1 MSMKNL
7 KSFLPVVAL
16 FLFSTSSISLAFG
29 RDSFKEI
36 GSEVRKYTSNL
47 PFRMPEIKL
56 PEIPSVSFNIE
67 KFGAVGNGKVMNT
80 EAFRKTIDACS
91 KAGGGTVIVPPGL
104 WLTGPIELRSNI
116 DFHVSRG
123 ALIVFSKNHADYPI
137 IKSPTR
143 GFVVASPL
151 YGFDL
156 HDVAITGDGV
166 LDGEGVTW
174 RPVKKS
180 KVTAAMWKG
189 FVKSGGVVT
198 NDGKIWWP
206 TKEAADGEQYLKNL
220 FKTKKKS
227 ELTAADFLPAR
238 DYMRPI
244 LFMLSRCRNV
254 LISGITLTNSPKFA
268 MYPDRCEGV
277 VIRHVKVNNEY
288 WAQNGD
294 GIDIASSKNVLLYKS
309 TVTAGDDGIC
319 MKSSR
324 DKSGNTALKNI
335 VIADCIVYHA
345 HGGFVIGSNTDGGMA
360 DVSVR
365 NCDYIG
371 TDIGLRFKSS
381 RGRGGIVRN
390 IFVSNIFMKD
400 IVHQAILFTTY
411 YEGFGKGEGPQPV
424 NALTPIFEDFH
435 IDSIY
440 CEGAREAIRIDGL
453 PEMPVKNVTILN
465 SVISAQAGFMSD
477 NASAISLKNVTI
489 LPEKGDIYEINN
501 TKGLTIDNGFCPR
514 GTDVFMNVA
523 GKETNGIKILNTDLK
538 SAKTPVQY
546 GADVQRDAVTQ
557 K

>member
-7 KSFLPVVAL
+7 KSSLTLMAL
-16 FLFSTSSISLAFG
+16 FLFSVSSVSKAFG
-29 RDSFKEI
+29 KGGFQQVKSEI
-36 GSEVRKYTSNL
+36 RKYTSNL
-47 PFRMPEIKL
+47 PFRMPEIRS
-56 PEIPSVSFNIE
+56 PEIPNRTFNIE
-67 KFGAVGNGKVMNT
+67 SYGAVGNGKVMNT
-80 EAFRKTIDACS
+80 DAFRKTIEACS

-104 WLTGPIELRSNI
+104 WLTGPIELRSNMN
-116 DFHVSRG
+116 FHVSRG
-123 ALIVFSKNHADYPI
+123 ALIAFSKNHADYPI

-151 YGFDL
+151 YGFNL
-156 HDVAITGDGV
+156 HDIAITGDGV
-166 LDGEGVTW
+166 LDGDGVTW

-180 KVTAAMWKG
+180 KVTESMWKG

-206 TKEAADGEQYLKNL
+206 TKEAADGEEYLKNL

-268 MYPDRCEGV
+268 MYPDRCEDV

-345 HGGFVIGSNTDGGMA
+345 HGGFVIGSNTDGGMEN
-360 DVSVR
+360 VSVR

-371 TDIGLRFKSS
+371 TDIGLRFKSA
-381 RGRGGIVRN
+381 RGRGGVVRN
-390 IFVSNIFMKD
+390 IYVSNIFMKD
-400 IVHQAILFTTY
+400 IVHQAILFSTY

-424 NALTPIFEDFH
+424 NALTPVFENFH
-435 IDSIY
+435 IDCIY
-440 CEGAREAIRIDGL
+440 CEGAREAVRIDGL
-453 PEMPVKNVTILN
+453 PEMPVKNVTISN
-465 SVISAQAGFMSD
+465 SVISAQTGFFSD
-477 NASAISLKNVTI
+477 FASGITLKNVTL
-489 LPEKGDIYEINN
+489 LPKTGDIYKINN
-501 TKGLTIDNGFCPR
+501 TKDLTIDKGFCPQ

-523 GKETNGIKILNTDLK
+523 GKETSGIRIMNTDLK
-538 SAKTPVQY
+538 LAKMPVRY
-546 GADVQRDAVTQ
+546 GPDVQRNAVTQ